1 MMVQICSM
9 CPDRI
14 GIFIQTVVL
23 LAIVIVSM
31 Y

>member
-1 MMVQICSM
+1 MMLQICSM

-23 LAIVIVSM
+23 LAIVTVRR